1 MRILVIKFCGL
12 RGSLAASASF
22 RAIKELH
29 PSATVTFVTL
39 PGSEPAA
46 RGCPMISETIGYDFN
61 SGFGAF
67 IAFLGHVRRQRFDLA
82 IALSNHHL
90 ARQMAAWSGARRRV
104 CVGRAPFYLATFFHQ
119 QVTGLWVDPHE
130 AARDYAV
137 LSEVFNLPAEVPTMW
152 FAPSRMDEHGLLV
165 DPQKYLVIHPGAS
178 HPEQVL
184 EIDKWAAVA
193 RELIAAG
200 MVERVV
206 VSAGPSGS
214 EKIMAEALCGLIG
227 PVAQSTRGQLTF
239 SQLAKL
245 LQDARVFLGAD
256 SAVLQLAAA
265 VKVPVVAVFGPS
277 DYGRARP
284 WGTLSR
290 TVRIDT
296 TMFEGEDA
304 TDYRARIDRALSRIT
319 PGQIVRAAEEVI
331 RIAG

>member
-29 PSATVTFVTL
+29 PSAVVTFVTL

-46 RGCPMISETIGYDFN
+46 RGCPMISETIGYDLN
-61 SGFGAF
+61 SGMGAVL
-67 IAFLGHVRRQRFDLA
+67 AFLGHVRRQRFDVA
-82 IALSNHHL
+82 IALSPHHL
-90 ARQMAAWSGARRRV
+90 ARQMVAWSGARRRV
-104 CVGRAPFYLATFFHQ
+104 CMGRAPFYLAPFFHQ

-137 LSEVFNLPAEVPTMW
+137 LSEIFNLPAEVPTMW

-165 DPQKYLVIHPGAS
+165 DPRKYLVIHPGAS

-184 EIDKWAAVA
+184 EIDKWAAAA
-193 RELIAAG
+193 RELIAG
-200 MVERVV
+200 GVVERVV

-245 LQDARVFLGAD
+245 LQDSRVFLGAD

-296 TMFEGEDA
+296 TIFEGEDT
-304 TDYRARIDRALSRIT
+304 TDYRARMDRALSRIT
-319 PGQIVRAAEEVI
+319 PGQIVRATEEVL